1 MRTPFWPSIEQRRLR
16 ATTIPSSP
24 PLSAITCLSN
34 RFDFDR
40 MVAVRAKMPA
50 AFLNHEQPSPPPG
63 GTTTMSRL
71 KITVVGAGNVGA
83 TTAQRLAE
91 RDYADVVLVDIVEG
105 LPQGKALDLN
115 ETGPVLGYE
124 PNVIGTNGYEETAGS
139 HVCVIT
145 SGIARKPGMSRDD
158 LLTTN
163 QKIVA
168 DVTQNLVS
176 RSPDTILIVVTNPLD
191 AMCQVAFAEAKLPRE
206 RVIGMAGVLD
216 SARFRTFLAWEL
228 GVSVRDVTGFVL
240 GGHGD
245 QMVPVTSYTNVAG
258 IPITDLIGQ
267 ERLAEIV
274 QRTRDGGAEVVK
286 LLKSGSAYYAPSAS
300 VVEMVDSIVHDQK
313 RVLPCAAYLMG
324 EFGLSDIFMG
334 VPCRLGAGGLEEII
348 KLNLTD
354 DEQAQLARS
363 ADAVRELVGVMGL

>member
-1 MRTPFWPSIEQRRLR
+1 
-16 ATTIPSSP
+16 
-24 PLSAITCLSN
+24 
-34 RFDFDR
+34 
-40 MVAVRAKMPA
+40 
-50 AFLNHEQPSPPPG
+50 
-63 GTTTMSRL
+63 MSRL

-115 ETGPVLGYE
+115 ETGPVVGYE
-124 PNVIGTNGYEETAGS
+124 PNVVGSNGYDETAGS
-139 HVCVIT
+139 DICIIT

-163 QKIVA
+163 QKIVG
-168 DVTQNLVS
+168 DVTRNLVD

-191 AMCQVAFAEAKLPRE
+191 AMCQVAYAESKFPRE

-258 IPITDLIGQ
+258 IPITDLIGAQ
-267 ERLAEIV
+267 RLAEIV

-313 RVLPCAAYLMG
+313 RVLPCAAYLTG
-324 EFGLSDIFMG
+324 EFGLDGIFMG
-334 VPCRLGAGGLEEII
+334 VPCRLGAAGLEEIVKI
-348 KLNLTD
+348 SLTD
-354 DEQAQLARS
+354 EEQAQLNQS
-363 ADAVRELVGVMGL
+363 AEAVRELVGVMGL